1 MTAHAMHGDR
11 DICLRAGMD
20 DYISKP
26 VDLHALARMIERYG
40 ASAAT
45 APRT

>member
-11 DICLRAGMD
+11 DQCLRAGMD

-26 VDLHALARMIERYG
+26 VDLHALARIINRY
-40 ASAAT
+40 ASAASL
-45 APRT
+45 